1 MASNHSFNPVEGSS
15 LARTRVWDLPTRI
28 FHWALAVAI
37 VGLVITGKIGGNALE
52 WHMRLGYLVMALLV
66 FRLFWGFVGGR
77 WSRFSSFVY
86 GPSTLMAYLRGE
98 RGPGGR
104 WEAGHSP
111 TGALSV
117 FAMLGLLVLQVA
129 TGLVVDDEIATTGP
143 LYRFVSSAVSARAT
157 GWHAGVGSWLI
168 ISLVVLHVAAIVF
181 YTRVRKQRLVPAMVT
196 GDKDLAAAL
205 EASRDD
211 GPSRIKALVVFG
223 LGLALAAWI
232 SSLAM

>member
-1 MASNHSFNPVEGSS
+1 MASNHSFNPVEGIS

-28 FHWALAVAI
+28 FHWTLAAAI

-66 FRLFWGFVGGR
+66 FRLIWGFVGGR

-104 WEAGHSP
+104 WEAGHTP

-117 FAMLGLLVLQVA
+117 FAMLGLLVLQVV

-181 YTRVRKQRLVPAMVT
+181 YTRVKKHRLVPAMVT
-196 GDKDLAAAL
+196 GDKDLAASL

-211 GPSRIKALVVFG
+211 APSRIKALVLFG
-223 LGLALAAWI
+223 LGLVLAVWI